1 MGCCHNYIQVLRQ
14 VGMTLQLLTLVHQVI
29 AYFLS
34 VHGLSLCGQLV

>member
-14 VGMTLQLLTLVHQVI
+14 VGMTLKLLALVHQAI